1 MKIGVMGASGSF
13 SEQATLSYIQENNW
27 QEAEVQL
34 LVEINA
40 VLEAL
45 EAREVDRVI
54 FPIQNSVSGIVESSI
69 RGMAEH
75 AFTVLDL
82 FEFEIDQNLLV
93 LPGTTAAHITEITS
107 QRPAIGQCTSYIERV
122 WNGTPV
128 TEYVD
133 TAKAAADLANGTL
146 PATTAVIASA
156 RCAEI
161 YSLEILEGSIQ
172 DLKQNM
178 TTFVV
183 AQK

>member
-82 FEFEIDQNLLV
+82 SMEW
-93 LPGTTAAHITEITS
+93 HTS
-107 QRPAIGQCTSYIERV
+107 HRV
-122 WNGTPV
+122 
-128 TEYVD
+128 
-133 TAKAAADLANGTL
+133 
-146 PATTAVIASA
+146 
-156 RCAEI
+156 R
-161 YSLEILEGSIQ
+161 
-172 DLKQNM
+172 
-178 TTFVV
+178 
-183 AQK
+183 